1 MSHSEKYSDDFEW
14 IMKVLDSC
22 LNISQVFLVVKLF
35 ESFKQKW
42 IKKNSEIDKK
52 LKKDYDQFKEEIR
65 LKWGIFLN

>member
-42 IKKNSEIDKK
+42 IKKNTEIDRK
-52 LKKDYDQFKEEIR
+52 LIKDYNEFKETIR
-65 LKWGIFLN
+65 SRWGIFLN